1 MPTAPKN
8 EGSDVEEGLGGMR
21 WHKISVLGDGK
32 LEARD
37 EVEIWD
43 GGNGYVA
50 RGVGEP
56 CCVDEGSEDVDF
68 AV

>member
-1 MPTAPKN
+1 
-8 EGSDVEEGLGGMR
+8 MR
-21 WHKISVLGDGK
+21 WHKISVLGDGE

-37 EVEIWD
+37 EVGIWD